1 MGVTWRKVWRDLVG
15 SKARTLLVVLS
26 TAVGVFALGA
36 VFGLS
41 GVLRARIMGP
51 YREALPAHITF
62 WGGPFDQGTVDAIAG
77 EPGIAAAEGELHGE
91 FEWKLPGA
99 ANDRSSEWR
108 DADLVA
114 RADFAAQQMNVL
126 RLREGRW
133 PDDPAVRL
141 SSLHALAVECLSA
154 AQLDIPLGS
163 AILVKIG
170 ERERTVP
177 IEGVVCAPVVL
188 PPEWGGNALFYATP
202 ETAAWLSGSEGEDFN
217 QLNVLLDSYS
227 KGAAVETA
235 GRAEERLKRMELAV
249 GGYEISDPNRHWVQ
263 DIVDAVMMVLMV
275 IGVLSLGVSAFLI
288 INTMNAILV
297 QQVWQIGVMKAVGAT
312 LSRVMEVYLAT
323 ALIYGGLALLLAV
336 PLGVL
341 SAHWMAVWLLH
352 MFSSVELNT
361 FQFEPMAV
369 FIQLVVG
376 VAVPLLAA
384 LVPVIGGVRITIR
397 EAISSHGIGMDFGQ
411 GILDRLISRVR
422 RLPRPVALSLRN
434 TFRRKARIVLTL
446 ATLTFS
452 GLMFTM
458 VLSTAKSLD
467 ATILTCFSPGE
478 DIAVTLDHPIRASRA
493 VEIAE
498 SVPGVTKAEVWRER
512 DAALLLPGA
521 EEKSVGL
528 IGAPSDSAIL
538 APNITAGRS
547 LQAGDSNA
555 LVFTTRLADKKGIR
569 VGDEV
574 TLNIDDEESTWT
586 VVGLYLGVDDTADD
600 FFVPLDALEQKIGDA
615 GRGKWVKILARR
627 NDLGSQKRL
636 VEALEGAYATQRIE
650 VESTWTTSAALEDSR
665 TSYGILTSVLL
676 AMVTLTAIVG
686 GIGLMSTMSM
696 NVVERRREIGV
707 MRAIGASSFSIVGMF
722 VVEGMLVGALSWLLA
737 APLSYP
743 AARVFSDVIGQAIFV
758 MPLNFVYAA
767 DGLLLWLLIVSALSA
782 LASFW
787 PALQATKVSVRE
799 ALAYE

>member
-1 MGVTWRKVWRDLVG
+1 MDVTWRKVWRDLVG

-26 TAVGVFALGA
+26 TAVGVFALGV
-36 VFGLS
+36 VFGLY

-62 WGGPFDQGTVDAIAG
+62 WGGPFDQGTVDALAG
-77 EPGIAAAEGELHGE
+77 EPGVAAAEGELHGG
-91 FEWKLPGA
+91 FEWKLPGE
-99 ANDRSSEWR
+99 DKWR
-108 DADLVA
+108 DADVVA
-114 RADFAAQQMNVL
+114 RADFAAQQMNIS
-126 RLREGRW
+126 RLRAGRW

-141 SSLHALAVECLSA
+141 SSPHALAVECLSA
-154 AQLDIPLGS
+154 DQLGIPLGS
-163 AILVKIG
+163 DVLVKIG
-170 ERERTVP
+170 ERERSVP
-177 IEGVVCAPVVL
+177 VEGVACAPVVL
-188 PPEWGGNALFYATP
+188 PPDWGGDAVFYATP
-202 ETAAWLSGSEGEDFN
+202 ETAAWLFGSGGEDFN
-217 QLNVLLDSYS
+217 NLGILLNSYS
-227 KGAAVETA
+227 KETAVAVA
-235 GRAEERLKRMELAV
+235 GRAEERLERMELAV

-312 LSRVMEVYLAT
+312 LSRVMKVYLAT

-341 SAHWMAVWLLH
+341 GAHWMAVWLLH
-352 MFSSVELNT
+352 MFSSVELDT
-361 FQFEPMAV
+361 FQFEPVAV
-369 FIQLVVG
+369 SIQIAVG
-376 VAVPLLAA
+376 VVVPLLAA

-397 EAISSHGIGMDFGQ
+397 EAIGSHGIGMDFGQ
-411 GILDRLISRVR
+411 GALDRLISHVR

-434 TFRRKARIVLTL
+434 TFRRKARILLTL

-458 VLSTAKSLD
+458 VLSTARSLD

-478 DIAVTLDHPIRASRA
+478 DISITLDHPIRASRA

-498 SVPGVTKAEVWRER
+498 GVDGVVEAEVWREH
-512 DAALLLPGA
+512 DAALLLPGG
-521 EEKSVGL
+521 EEKAVGL
-528 IGAPSDSAIL
+528 IGAPSDSTIL
-538 APNITAGRS
+538 NPNITAGRS

-555 LVFTTRLADKKGIR
+555 LVFTSRLAEKKDIR

-574 TLNIDDEESTWT
+574 TLSIDDEESTWT
-586 VVGLYLGVDDTADD
+586 VVGFYLGVDDKSDD
-600 FFVPLDALEQKIGDA
+600 FFVPLDTLERAVGDA
-615 GRGKWVKILARR
+615 GRGSLVKILAQR

-636 VEALEGAYATQRIE
+636 VEALKDAYAVQRIE
-650 VESTWTTSAALEDSR
+650 VESTWTTSEALEDSR

-676 AMVTLTAIVG
+676 AMVTLTATVG

-707 MRAIGASSFSIVGMF
+707 MRAIGASSITIVGMF

-743 AARVFSDVIGQAIFV
+743 AARVFGDVIGQAVFA

-767 DGLLLWLLIVSALSA
+767 DGLLLWLLIVSVLSA

-799 ALAYE
+799 SLAYE